1 MQEIADREG
10 IAQFTSASSQ
20 QHRIFSKATSAK
32 SRKAKDDFF
41 FFFFCLFWFAF
52 LFFLFGFCFNFD
64 CVILI
69 FFFLKRHLVEAKIRP
84 NNQQKI
90 ERNLK
95 LKSLNWLSWHQN
107 NSEETVQAHRGVI
120 CNKLSEKVNRIRKIW
135 RGTNYTQL
143 KLKNIGEIFHVTLF
157 QFVWIEAKV
166 CPFRYRT
173 FRDELFCFPYPWSLK
188 GECTEFG
195 PFVLRLICKLVVKE
209 HRKNH
214 RKVCET

>member
-20 QHRIFSKATSAK
+20 QHRIFSKASSAK

-41 FFFFCLFWFAF
+41 FFFFVCFGL
-52 LFFLFGFCFNFD
+52 LFFSFFLVF
-64 CVILI
+64 VSILTVQSLS
-69 FFFLKRHLVEAKIRP
+69 FFLKRHLVEAKIRP

-90 ERNLK
+90 ECNLK

-135 RGTNYTQL
+135 RRTNYTQL

-157 QFVWIEAKV
+157 QFVWIEGV
-166 CPFRYRT
+166 SLQVQDVQGWIILFPLPL
-173 FRDELFCFPYPWSLK
+173 ELEGWMHRIWSI
-188 GECTEFG
+188 CT
-195 PFVLRLICKLVVKE
+195 VVDLQA
-209 HRKNH
+209 RS
-214 RKVCET
+214 

>member
-1 MQEIADREG
+1 MRKVG
-10 IAQFTSASSQ
+10 KRKT
-20 QHRIFSKATSAK
+20 IF
-32 SRKAKDDFF
+32 FIF
-41 FFFFCLFWFAF
+41 VCLFWFAF

-69 FFFLKRHLVEAKIRP
+69 FFLKRYLVEAKIRP

-90 ERNLK
+90 ECNLK

-135 RGTNYTQL
+135 RRTNYTQL

-157 QFVWIEAKV
+157 QFVLIEGVSLQVQDVQGWIILF
-166 CPFRYRT
+166 PLSL
-173 FRDELFCFPYPWSLK
+173 ELEGWMHRIWSI
-188 GECTEFG
+188 CT
-195 PFVLRLICKLVVKE
+195 VVDLQA
-209 HRKNH
+209 RS
-214 RKVCET
+214 